1 MLTVYCS
8 PLRAS
13 LLQQKTM
20 MHDDAD
26 VDDAAY
32 DVRPTLVPAED
43 ILVCTCIYLK
53 ANMSD
58 LLLIINFKTSI
69 ISKHFLCQTKNLL
82 LKRKVVKRW
91 KIQVKLKI

>member
-1 MLTVYCS
+1 MEFATLWTLIWHVTVVFQDDMLTVYCS

-43 ILVCTCIYLK
+43 ILVCTCIY
-53 ANMSD
+53 
-58 LLLIINFKTSI
+58 
-69 ISKHFLCQTKNLL
+69 
-82 LKRKVVKRW
+82 
-91 KIQVKLKI
+91 